1 MSMLSRSRILTVS
14 LCMASLMGL
23 VASATSAA
31 AQGDVT
37 GGAAE
42 FRNSCAPCHGA
53 DAQGNGPIAYFLK
66 VKPTDLTMLAKN
78 NNGEYPFLKVFQ
90 TIDGRT
96 VVKGHGDRAMP
107 IWGDRYEAKTG
118 VPPNT
123 YASETMVR
131 ARVLEL
137 VYYIQTIQQK

>member
-1 MSMLSRSRILTVS
+1 MSILSRSRIMTAC
-14 LCMASLMGL
+14 LCTASLIGL
-23 VASATSAA
+23 AASATRAA
-31 AQGDVT
+31 AQEDVT

-53 DAQGNGPIAYFLK
+53 DGQGHGPVAYFLK
-66 VKPTDLTMLAKN
+66 VKPADLTTLAKN
-78 NNGEYPFLKVFQ
+78 NDGEYPFLKVFQ

-96 VVKGHGDRAMP
+96 VVSGHGDRAMP
-107 IWGDRYEAKTG
+107 IWGDRYQAQTG

-137 VYYIQTIQQK
+137 VYYIQTIQRK